1 MRAFKIP
8 PSPLTTALVN
18 PTNVHPET
26 NNATNSSASYFTD
39 KSVLDNIPVTM
50 LYLSAIYAV
59 IFLFGLLV
67 IVEAPYA
74 KKMEGKE
81 KPKLMMRLKSAWTYM
96 YKVAC
101 KDYNF
106 YLLWMGRY
114 LYLTIGAGVMSHWKT
129 YSFTQSRNDQII
141 ATAGGLRYK
150 IKTLNGHIIS
160 HHFSGV
166 VNCLS
171 RLLAGYMVDKFV
183 YKKLMTTCG
192 VLLTLNLLSMYFAGQ
207 YIVGILVCVW
217 LVYFI
222 GFTHFSTIPAQ
233 VSDKS
238 IHIHIILPFKTSI
251 SFRFTDYSLVTKF
264 MWYLDALVWLN
275 PSPTELSEYLIQ

>member
-1 MRAFKIP
+1 MIFLVF
-8 PSPLTTALVN
+8 SPLTTALVN
-18 PTNVHPET
+18 PTNIHPEA

-74 KKMEGKE
+74 KKMEEKE

-129 YSFTQSRNDQII
+129 YSFTQSRNYQII

-150 IKTLNGHIIS
+150 LITK
-160 HHFSGV
+160 
-166 VNCLS
+166 
-171 RLLAGYMVDKFV
+171 MV
-183 YKKLMTTCG
+183 T
-192 VLLTLNLLSMYFAGQ
+192 
-207 YIVGILVCVW
+207 
-217 LVYFI
+217 
-222 GFTHFSTIPAQ
+222 
-233 VSDKS
+233 
-238 IHIHIILPFKTSI
+238 
-251 SFRFTDYSLVTKF
+251 
-264 MWYLDALVWLN
+264 
-275 PSPTELSEYLIQ
+275 